1 MADKTTHI
9 LLRFHLAIHQ
19 TFKSMFLYPG
29 LSNNILKQ
37 LNFFS
42 FSAMKVWLI
51 LDYLIKPIPKA

>member
-1 MADKTTHI
+1 MADKITHI

-37 LNFFS
+37 LNCFLL
-42 FSAMKVWLI
+42 VLLVLI
-51 LDYLIKPIPKA
+51 LDYLIEPIAKA